1 MNTVE
6 TAEPTLLF
14 DWGQPRPRQWTVLGF
29 IGASLLLHALCFYIF
44 QIVYRPTLVLLPPPA
59 RVGLIT
65 SGSEEGRTLLRWAEA
80 EDPALASATM
90 RPPDSR
96 ARALPKLQHIPSYV
110 SEEPHLQEP
119 PPLVVDLRP
128 PSPQPPGPVPA
139 QHRQVAANTATAATS
154 IVFSEELA
162 DLGQAE
168 LPSTKFSAASKEQP
182 ESIRFRVAVGARG
195 EIRFCFPLN
204 SSGDAALDEQAR
216 KYLTLARFPARSTI
230 DNAQLVW
237 GIATVQWGNDLA
249 PPAAKPTTTSP

>member
-1 MNTVE
+1 MNP
-6 TAEPTLLF
+6 AEPALLF
-14 DWGQPRPRQWTVLGF
+14 DWGAPRPRQWKVLGF

-65 SGSEEGRTLLRWAEA
+65 TSSEEGRTLLHWVEA

-96 ARALPKLQHIPSYV
+96 ARALPKLQHIPSYL

-128 PSPQPPGPVPA
+128 PSPQPPGPVPMP
-139 QHRQVAANTATAATS
+139 HRQVAPNTAGAPTS
-154 IVFSEELA
+154 ILFSEELA
-162 DLGQAE
+162 PLGPAE
-168 LPSTKFSAASKEQP
+168 FPSMKFSAATNEQP
-182 ESIRFRVAVGARG
+182 ESIRFRIAIGGYG
-195 EIRFCFPLN
+195 EIRYCFALN

-216 KYLTLARFPARSTI
+216 KFLMLTRFSTRSTI
-230 DNAQLVW
+230 DSAQLPW
-237 GIATVQWGNDLA
+237 GIATVQWGNEVA
-249 PPAAKPTTTSP
+249 HPPAKSTTTP

>member
-1 MNTVE
+1 MKTE
-6 TAEPTLLF
+6 TAEPALLF
-14 DWGQPRPRQWTVLGF
+14 NWSEPRPRQWTVLGF
-29 IGASLLLHALCFYIF
+29 IGGSLLLHALCFYVF
-44 QIVYRPTLVLLPPPA
+44 QIVYHPTLVLLPPPA

-65 SGSEEGRTLLRWAEA
+65 SSSEEGRTLLRWAEA

-119 PPLVVDLRP
+119 PPLMVDLRP
-128 PSPQPPGPVPA
+128 PSAQPPGPVP
-139 QHRQVAANTATAATS
+139 RQPRQILANTATAPTS
-154 IVFSEELA
+154 MVFSEELA
-162 DLGQAE
+162 ALGPAE
-168 LPSTKFSAASKEQP
+168 LPSTKFSATSNEQP
-182 ESIRFRVAVGARG
+182 ESIRFRVAAGPKG

-216 KYLTLARFPARSTI
+216 RYLALARFPARSTI

-249 PPAAKPTTTSP
+249 PPPVKPTTTSP